1 MNRGVVEVGKEAV
14 KEEEGMITMRK
25 LEGEIQA
32 QVVLKEKGTVINAR
46 EEAVEEEE
54 EGVVRDVVEV
64 KVVQMLVVV
73 VEQEAVK
80 GRVVEAGEAAFEGE
94 EEGVVE
100 VKKLEEAVQ
109 M

>member
-1 MNRGVVEVGKEAV
+1 
-14 KEEEGMITMRK
+14 MITIRK

-32 QVVLKEKGTVINAR
+32 QVVLKEKGTVSNAR

-73 VEQEAVK
+73 GEQEAVK
-80 GRVVEAGEAAFEGE
+80 GGVVEAGEAAFEGE